1 LFSSPFLQTLSAH
14 MPTPATPSAPKSAGD
29 GRNVVPVD
37 ENYVALTFEDRL
49 RIYWQKNGKSVVA
62 LVVIV
67 LLAILAKGAW
77 DYRTAQ
83 REVELQR
90 DFAAATTPAQLKAF
104 VTANPNHVLAGVARL
119 QLADADYAAGRST
132 EAVYGYED
140 AISALKTGALASR
153 ARLGAAMAKIQ
164 GGKTAEGEAAL
175 KVLAADANETKATR
189 TEAAY
194 QLASLASVAGRSDD
208 VKKYSDQ
215 VMALDPSSPWLQR
228 ALMLRANLPVAES
241 APTPAATPSSTP
253 AVTFPGK
260 K

>member
-1 LFSSPFLQTLSAH
+1 MATPSS
-14 MPTPATPSAPKSAGD
+14 PSAPKPAGD
-29 GRNVVPVD
+29 GRNLVPVD

-83 REVELQR
+83 RELDIQR
-90 DFAAATTPAQLKAF
+90 EYAAATTSAQLKAF
-104 VTANPNHVLAGVARL
+104 ATAHSGHVLAGVARL
-119 QLADADYAAGRST
+119 RMADEDYAAGRST
-132 EAVYGYED
+132 EAIYGYED
-140 AISALKTGALASR
+140 ALPALKAGPLASR
-153 ARLGAAMAKIQ
+153 ARLGLAMAKIQ
-164 GGKTAEGEAAL
+164 GGKTADGEAAL
-175 KVLAADANETKATR
+175 KVLAADPAETKATR
-189 TEAAY
+189 VEAAY
-194 QLASLASVAGRSDD
+194 QLASLASVAGRSED

-228 ALMLRANLPVAES
+228 VLMLRASLPVAEAAPAAA
-241 APTPAATPSSTP
+241 APT
-253 AVTFPGK
+253 VNFPGK